1 MRLSPPAYPPGFAA
15 YLQPLLDARLRFQ
28 ETMPRDVRRVCL
40 AVIDAFS
47 ELGRGPTAAETAE
60 RAGLPLAEAQATL
73 ARLDARD
80 IVKYD
85 ADSGTV
91 IALYPFSDVPCPHRV
106 RLDGQPCLYAM

>member
-1 MRLSPPAYPPGFAA
+1 MRLSPHAYPPGFAA

-85 ADSGTV
+85 SGTV

-106 RLDGQPCLYAM
+106 RLDGQPRLYAM

>member
-85 ADSGTV
+85 SGMV

-106 RLDGQPCLYAM
+106 QLDGQPRLYAM

>member
-40 AVIDAFS
+40 AIIDAFS

-85 ADSGTV
+85 SDTV
-91 IALYPFSDVPCPHRV
+91 IALYPFSDIPCPHRV
-106 RLDGQPCLYAM
+106 RLDGQPRLYAM